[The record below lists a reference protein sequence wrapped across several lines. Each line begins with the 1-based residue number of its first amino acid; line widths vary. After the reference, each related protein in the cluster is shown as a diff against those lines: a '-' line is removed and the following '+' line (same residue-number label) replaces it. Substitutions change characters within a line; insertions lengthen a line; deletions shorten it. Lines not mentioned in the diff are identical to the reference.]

1 MGGPLTVRN
10 LVSKCKSEPKVDRP
24 KEELGLLLVEHL
36 DALAS
41 HCLQYDVGK
50 KHFAAEIALN
60 LRVLLLDNPSNGNR
74 SLLNQVDM
82 EGQAF
87 FDTERTMAGG
97 DPNIFTSPAG
107 GLVFSRIALEADL
120 LIQDWVPHLFIQ
132 SHNPNIFTPFKS
144 WWEADLLHTTANEK
158 FSRRRLVRQMANQ
171 DRGGHVAPGIDRAYF
186 ELTRGNA
193 LEHRVAI
200 IEGDAVTDTSLL
212 IDPSRVREVS
222 NKGSG
227 QRIARA
233 LVRQVAHEVLL
244 TLSHEQDAYLKQ
256 IPTPPSS
263 LGPTMFIQARRA
275 APPQAQSCKYP

>member
-1 MGGPLTVRN
+1 M
-10 LVSKCKSEPKVDRP
+10 SKYKSEPKVDRP
-24 KEELGLLLVEHL
+24 KEELGQLLIEHL

-41 HCLQYDVGK
+41 HCLQYDLGK

-74 SLLNQVDM
+74 SLLYQLEMEDQV
-82 EGQAF
+82 F

-97 DPNIFTSPAG
+97 DPSIFTSPAG
-107 GLVFSRIALEADL
+107 GLVFSRITYESDTLV
-120 LIQDWVPHLFIQ
+120 QDWLSHLFIHNQ
-132 SHNPNIFTPFKS
+132 SPKILTHFKT

-171 DRGGHVAPGIDRAYF
+171 DRGGHVAPGIDKAYF

-193 LEHRVAI
+193 LEHREAI
-200 IEGDAVTDTSLL
+200 IEGDAVTDPSLP

-227 QRIARA
+227 ERIARA

-244 TLSHEQDAYLKQ
+244 TLSQERDAYIKL
-256 IPTPPSS
+256 IPAPPPS
-263 LGPTMFIQARRA
+263 LGPTMFVQFMRA
-275 APPQAQSCKYP
+275 APSQAPT